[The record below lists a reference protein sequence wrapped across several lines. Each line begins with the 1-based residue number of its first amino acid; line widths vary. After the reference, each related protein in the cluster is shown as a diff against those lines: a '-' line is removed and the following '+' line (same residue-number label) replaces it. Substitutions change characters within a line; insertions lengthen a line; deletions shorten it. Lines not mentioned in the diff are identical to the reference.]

1 MQQTTRFTG
10 IMAML
15 GLVLLLARCSGASV
29 ETKQAEADGA
39 YAASILAC
47 VDDAGTLAESHACRA
62 RVDLVWGVKR
72 PVTLPPHMFVQPPE
86 LLDGGPRDG
95 GAK

>member
-1 MQQTTRFTG
+1 MQQTTRFTS
-10 IMAML
+10 IMMML
-15 GLVLLLARCSGASV
+15 GSVLLLARCAGASP
-29 ETKQAEADGA
+29 EAKQAEADGA
-39 YAASILAC
+39 YAAGILAC

-72 PVTLPPHMFVQPPE
+72 PVTVPPHMLIQPPE

-95 GAK
+95 GAQ